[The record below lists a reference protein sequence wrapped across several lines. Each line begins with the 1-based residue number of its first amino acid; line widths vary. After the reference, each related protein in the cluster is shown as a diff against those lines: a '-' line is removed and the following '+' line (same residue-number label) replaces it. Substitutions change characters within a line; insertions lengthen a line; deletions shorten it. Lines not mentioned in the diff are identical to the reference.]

1 MQAVRASTGL
11 QLAELKD
18 YVGSLVSELQEKD
31 AASRAAQQTI
41 LDQLA
46 RERAAFHTSL
56 RGLQD
61 ELAAARGEC
70 ARGVRMR
77 SHLVGRVT
85 AEWARRRKGLILG
98 AWRAHV
104 VRTRR
109 IAGAE
114 REAAVR
120 AGATR
125 LAASSM
131 VLAEQRWRQRA
142 LHRAFVRFHTERNAR
157 HAKREARE
165 AKEAAQRRAA
175 LRLAHSSGST
185 TKHRA
190 SHRVHHRSRG
200 HRRPHEMTSAALDE
214 ALARQAP
221 HPTGHA
227 ADDQLMSQPL
237 PASPPPAAPPLPVP
251 PPAAPPAAA
260 PPLSERRTQYLE
272 YLRSCLRSQRPP
284 APEVVELAH
293 GDGLADG
300 SLIAL
305 QIRTAEEQL
314 TSLHGVLHG
323 GGRLASMEGT
333 PSPESGMRML
343 VGSA

>member
-1 MQAVRASTGL
+1 
-11 QLAELKD
+11 
-18 YVGSLVSELQEKD
+18 
-31 AASRAAQQTI
+31 
-41 LDQLA
+41 
-46 RERAAFHTSL
+46 
-56 RGLQD
+56 
-61 ELAAARGEC
+61 
-70 ARGVRMR
+70 
-77 SHLVGRVT
+77 
-85 AEWARRRKGLILG
+85 
-98 AWRAHV
+98 
-104 VRTRR
+104 
-109 IAGAE
+109 
-114 REAAVR
+114 
-120 AGATR
+120 
-125 LAASSM
+125 M

-142 LHRAFVRFHTERNAR
+142 LHRAFVRFHAERNAR

-190 SHRVHHRSRG
+190 SHRVHHRSRA

-227 ADDQLMSQPL
+227 ADDQPL